1 MALTLPATRLGTRP
15 AADGTQGSTRARRV
29 PLTVLLLVG
38 GLVALL
44 VGAEVLVRGGT
55 GLAGDSGFRRW

>member
-1 MALTLPATRLGTRP
+1 M
-15 AADGTQGSTRARRV
+15 
-29 PLTVLLLVG
+29 TVLLLVG